1 MKKQRFLKFLSLAIS
16 VCLLMSSLFTGMVI
30 SAEDASVD
38 VWDGTSVSTE
48 LSGSGTS
55 ADPYLIQS
63 GADLKLWSNKAAGGK
78 GYVGEYFLLTNDID
92 LGGKNLVIATFSG
105 IFDGN
110 GYEIKGIQ
118 IVYNTLNDVGF
129 FRRLGGTVKNLTLT
143 GSVWGKQ
150 NVGGFA
156 GIILST
162 GATISNCVSNM
173 TVKGESAVAGIF
185 GNAYHTNAV
194 TLNIFSCVNNGT
206 VTSTTTNR
214 ANTAGIVGYVG
225 SMATVNV
232 YYSQNNGDI
241 TNTAVPDVAGIVGKS
256 AGTVNAKYCV
266 NTGKITGA
274 SCVGGILGY
283 NETAT
288 AKATIDHCVNYGQ
301 IVTSRTGGAT
311 TSIGAI
317 LGLFYTNVSN
327 TTVTNSYYC
336 KDDVVIGT
344 AADYQATYTPLG
356 TAKAK
361 ADFTNGTVVN
371 ALGFLYIQGENG
383 PELRQY
389 SEGDGTKNNPYV
401 LKTKEDL
408 LMLSQIVTVGQLTNY
423 TDMAFVLANDIDL
436 QGDARFVGIGNGYK
450 SFQADFNGN
459 GYTVSGVDI
468 KHAHLAGLGFFG
480 MIGGT
485 NERKI
490 TNLNVK
496 GNITSTASTNNAS
509 IVGGLVGKNAV
520 KLTIS
525 NCSFDGTVYST
536 FITNAN
542 YSAASGIICEV
553 AGALDMSNCYVAGKI
568 DGFGRGGSLVGSLN
582 GNYAVNITNCYSVA
596 EVTGIGANKSTT
608 APTSGGLIG
617 FIGNGTLRLNN
628 CFFAGTAPAER
639 SSGMGGP
646 IVNHYAAGT
655 FECNNVYYL
664 ADSASEFT
672 SYNVGVNKTAAQFK
686 DGTVLDLLNTNGVVF
701 AQGEN
706 YPILMTK
713 PYDVADLTADGIV
726 DTADAV
732 VILRHIES
740 VEQFGEDAMSFADV
754 NGDGSVT
761 EADYFTVKYIA
772 LVGIVVEEPE
782 AASWSMIG

>member
-1 MKKQRFLKFLSLAIS
+1 
-16 VCLLMSSLFTGMVI
+16 MVVW
-30 SAEDASVD
+30 AEDTATD
-38 VWDGTSVSTE
+38 VWDGTTASE
-48 LSGSGTS
+48 ALSGTGTY

-63 GADLKLWSNKAAGGK
+63 GADLKYWSDNAAAGL
-78 GYVGEYFLLTNDID
+78 GYSGQYFLLTNDID

-118 IVYNTLNDVGF
+118 IVCNALNNVGF
-129 FRRLGGTVKNLTLT
+129 FRQLGGTVKNLTLT

-156 GIILST
+156 VVILST

-173 TVKGESAVAGIF
+173 TVKGESAVAGIL

-401 LKTKEDL
+401 IKTKEDL
-408 LMLSQIVTVGQLTNY
+408 LMLSQIVTVGQMTNY
-423 TDMAFVLANDIDL
+423 TDITFVLGNDIDL
-436 QGDARFVGIGNGYK
+436 EGDTRFVGIGNGY
-450 SFQADFNGN
+450 
-459 GYTVSGVDI
+459 
-468 KHAHLAGLGFFG
+468 
-480 MIGGT
+480 
-485 NERKI
+485 
-490 TNLNVK
+490 
-496 GNITSTASTNNAS
+496 
-509 IVGGLVGKNAV
+509 
-520 KLTIS
+520 
-525 NCSFDGTVYST
+525 
-536 FITNAN
+536 
-542 YSAASGIICEV
+542 
-553 AGALDMSNCYVAGKI
+553 
-568 DGFGRGGSLVGSLN
+568 
-582 GNYAVNITNCYSVA
+582 
-596 EVTGIGANKSTT
+596 
-608 APTSGGLIG
+608 
-617 FIGNGTLRLNN
+617 
-628 CFFAGTAPAER
+628 
-639 SSGMGGP
+639 
-646 IVNHYAAGT
+646 
-655 FECNNVYYL
+655 
-664 ADSASEFT
+664 
-672 SYNVGVNKTAAQFK
+672 
-686 DGTVLDLLNTNGVVF
+686 
-701 AQGEN
+701 
-706 YPILMTK
+706 
-713 PYDVADLTADGIV
+713 
-726 DTADAV
+726 
-732 VILRHIES
+732 
-740 VEQFGEDAMSFADV
+740 
-754 NGDGSVT
+754 
-761 EADYFTVKYIA
+761 
-772 LVGIVVEEPE
+772 
-782 AASWSMIG
+782 